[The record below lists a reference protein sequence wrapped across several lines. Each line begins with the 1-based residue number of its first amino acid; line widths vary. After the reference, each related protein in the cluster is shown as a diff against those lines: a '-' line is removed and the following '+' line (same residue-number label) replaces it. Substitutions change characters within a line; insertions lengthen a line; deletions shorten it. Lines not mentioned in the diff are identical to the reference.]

1 MQYNC
6 EVYVLD
12 DKFEMLVEKSPEDE
26 TNADVWKVP
35 WTNQEGR
42 IKINNGYPELFSTL
56 NIRFKIQNI

>member
-26 TNADVWKVP
+26 TNADVWQVP
-35 WTNQEGR
+35 RTNQEGR
-42 IKINNGYPELFSTL
+42 IIINNGYPELFSNL
-56 NIRFKIQNI
+56 NIMFKIQNL